1 MSLEAEGTA
10 DMSIAENVIVKN
22 IKTDLWGIHI
32 VLKNWKTPCRYT
44 DENYNDIT
52 RSIFDQ

>member
-52 RSIFDQ
+52 CSIFDQ